1 MSGTWNFSK
10 NAPGIYEDHSNKSI
24 PEPEE
29 KSVFDFPIVF
39 ELNGKTYKRYEY
51 NYRLTDP
58 EVIREFINLLVKGKF
73 DIGGGKEDRVRRFKQ
88 ALSHIDITTSEEL
101 MMIIAK
107 EIQYDREYIFIDKVN
122 PHFKKGT
129 KNTIIDY
136 IDFTYFCTDKFSDN
150 VKLELVPRWVGVED
164 ADPSLFKDDAIDVK
178 SFCGFDLRV
187 YFDEGEYE

>member
-24 PEPEE
+24 SEPEE
-29 KSVFDFPIVF
+29 ESVFDFPIVF
-39 ELNGKTYKRYEY
+39 ELNGKTYKGYEY

-88 ALSHIDITTSEEL
+88 ALSHIDVTTSEEL